1 MTPPSDTQMTQWGLV
16 AQLNRIVPV
25 GQSVHIT
32 PADKPGM
39 YLVDIGDGLI
49 PPVIVDGPG
58 LYHWL
63 KAQTSDSQVTY
74 NTLVAMLQTKA
85 IKQGRMLRQAE
96 LPL

>member
-1 MTPPSDTQMTQWGLV
+1 MSNDIAYIQWGLM

-25 GQSVHIT
+25 GQNVRVT

-39 YLVDIGDGLI
+39 YLVDIDNGLL

-63 KAQTSDSQVTY
+63 KAQTYESHVTY
-74 NTLVAMLQTKA
+74 NVLLGMLQTKA

>member
-1 MTPPSDTQMTQWGLV
+1 MTPPSDHQMTQWGLV

-25 GQSVHIT
+25 EQNVRVT

-39 YLVDIGDGLI
+39 YLVDIDNRLL
-49 PPVIVDGPG
+49 PPVIVDGLG

-63 KAQTSDSQVTY
+63 KAQTYESHVTY
-74 NTLVAMLQTKA
+74 NVLLGMLQTKA
-85 IKQGRMLRQAE
+85 IKQGCMLRQTE

>member
-25 GQSVHIT
+25 GQSVRVT

-39 YLVDIGDGLI
+39 YLVDIGDGIL
-49 PPVIVDGPG
+49 PPVPVNGPG
-58 LYHWL
+58 LYNWIKTQQGGATQTYAAL
-63 KAQTSDSQVTY
+63 VSMLRIKAV
-74 NTLVAMLQTKA
+74 
-85 IKQGRMLRQAE
+85 KQGRMLRQAE